1 MILNYSKSLF
11 KSEHPYVTKLRNPVM
26 ETHKKIN
33 EESVTPVIGTDGREA
48 RSKFWIALYT
58 RPNSEKKAAD
68 SIAKFAE
75 EVYVPTQTVV
85 RQWSDRKKKVDM
97 VVIPMVIFA
106 KVSSSDILN
115 IKKQPLIIRTLAMPG
130 SKDASPIPE
139 KQINSLK
146 FMLNASTE
154 PVTFEPGVFR
164 ISDNVIV
171 VRGNLK
177 GLIGQIKRLP
187 DNKVRLIIAIDF
199 LGGASMEIN
208 LTDIEKVEVK

>member
-106 KVSSSDILN
+106 KVASSDLLD
-115 IKKQPLIIRTLAMPG
+115 IKKQPLIVRALSLPG
-130 SKDASPIPE
+130 RKEITPIPE
-139 KQINSLK
+139 DQINSLK

-154 PVTFEPGVFR
+154 PVTFEPGVFNL
-164 ISDNVIV
+164 SDNVIV

-177 GLIGQIKRLP
+177 GLVGKIKRLA
-187 DNKVRLIIAIDF
+187 DNRVKLIVAIDF

-208 LTDIEKVEVK
+208 HSDIEKI